1 MRVYVAGPYSRK
13 ADGTTAN
20 IIEALM
26 NMRVGMKASVEVLLN
41 GHVPFCPFLDYQF
54 WLVLPDDAEI
64 PMEAIKAYSMEWL
77 RVSEAIVMLPG
88 WENSGGCKAELAEAQ
103 RLGLRVYWT
112 MEELRADLGFKGDHW
127 CCG

>member
-13 ADGTTAN
+13 ADGSVAN
-20 IIEALM
+20 IIDALM
-26 NMRVGMKASVEVLLN
+26 NMRAGMKVSVEILIN

-54 WLVLPDDAEI
+54 WLVLPEDVEI

-88 WENSGGCKAELAEAQ
+88 WDGSPGSKAELAEAQ
-103 RLGLRVYWT
+103 RLGLKVYMT
-112 MEELRADLGFKGDHW
+112 MEEFWKENPKK
-127 CCG
+127 